1 MSFLGSLTGSSQRKD
16 LRVAQTNANA
26 ALDKGYADSM
36 ARYDQAAG
44 LYDPYA
50 QQGRQANDFYY
61 NALGLNGAEAQTGA
75 VDTLTS
81 NPLFQGQLG
90 QESNALAKLLN
101 ARGASGGGLAN
112 IAAQRVFQQ
121 SAGNWLDRYRD
132 AGQQGFQATNAQ
144 ANIRAGQGDAAYGY
158 GATKAGNQINFG
170 NALAETRNVGV
181 NNLIGLIGAGA
192 NAYNSLYNG
201 GPRRS

>member
-1 MSFLGSLTGSSQRKD
+1 MGFLDSFTGKAQRRD
-16 LRVAQTNANA
+16 IVAAQGKASA

-36 ARYDQAAG
+36 GRYDQAAD

-50 QQGRQANDFYY
+50 QQGTKANDFYY
-61 NALGLNGAEAQTGA
+61 NALGLNGGEAQTGA
-75 VDTLTS
+75 IDTLTG

-90 QESNALAKLLN
+90 NDSNALAKLLN

-121 SAGNWLDRYRD
+121 TAGNWLDRYRD
-132 AGQQGFQATNAQ
+132 AGQQGFQATGAQ

-158 GATKAGNQINFG
+158 GATKAGNQINYG
-170 NALAETRNVGV
+170 NALAETRGIGV
-181 NNLIGLIGAGA
+181 NNLLNIVGTGIKGY
-192 NAYNSLYNG
+192 NALYNG
-201 GPRRS
+201 GRT